1 MSKNNMMRNMLK
13 FNKNFLIFTF
23 IFIGILVW
31 FVNQSIFQEK
41 LSEPK
46 AENKKASIDKIK
58 ESK

>member
-1 MSKNNMMRNMLK
+1 MMRNMLK